1 MAPEGAVL
9 YSPFLPRTS
18 TESTQ
23 LHAILSRHYD
33 GRDHAVARP
42 MTDIEINRSVKARPI
57 QEVADQLGIY
67 ANEVLPYGK
76 LKAKVSLDVLDRLH
90 AAPLG
95 KYVLV
100 TAINPTPLGEGK
112 TTTSIGLAMGLS
124 CLGRRTAV
132 TLRQP
137 SLGPVFGIKGGG
149 TGGGRAQVL
158 PMEEINL
165 HLTGDAHAVSASHN
179 LLSAFL
185 DNHLFH
191 GNALHV
197 DQNRITW
204 PRTLGIS
211 DRSLRQISLGEGTV
225 GRTGQF
231 VITEASEVMAML
243 ALASSQADLRH
254 RLGQIVVGYTTD
266 GRPVR
271 AEELECAGSMA
282 VLLREA
288 LLPNLVQT
296 LEGTPAFVHTGP
308 FGNIAHGNCSILSDA
323 IALRCAD
330 YVVTEAGFGSDL
342 GAEKFFNIKCRLSGF
357 KPAAAVVVA
366 TLRALKL
373 HGGGAAKVG
382 APLPAGLTGPNQ
394 QALEKGFANLE
405 QHIANVKAHGV
416 PVVVA
421 VNAFVNDPAAEL
433 EWVRDRS
440 REVGAVDAAVST
452 HWADGG
458 KGAEALAEAVVRA
471 TKEQSTFRHLY
482 DVAWPIKK
490 KIQVIA
496 TQMYGASAVSFDVA
510 AERDIELAQQ
520 LGLDQLPICM
530 AKTPLSLS
538 HDPALKGRPTGFTL
552 PIKEVRL
559 LAGAG
564 FLTAVCSGI
573 QLMPGLPKKPA
584 GERIGIDPSTGEIV
598 GLS

>member
-1 MAPEGAVL
+1 M
-9 YSPFLPRTS
+9 S
-18 TESTQ
+18 
-23 LHAILSRHYD
+23 
-33 GRDHAVARP
+33 
-42 MTDIEINRSVKARPI
+42 DIEINRSVKARPI
-57 QEVADQLGIY
+57 QDVADQLGIQ
-67 ANEVLPYGK
+67 ASELLPYGK
-76 LKAKVSLDVLDRLH
+76 LKAKVSLDVLERLH
-90 AAPLG
+90 PVPLG

-124 CLGRRTAV
+124 RLGHRTAV

-179 LLSAFL
+179 LLSAFV

-191 GNALHV
+191 GNALQV
-197 DQNRITW
+197 DPNRITW
-204 PRTLGIS
+204 PRTVGVS
-211 DRSLRQISLGEGTV
+211 DRALRQISLGEGTA
-225 GRTGQF
+225 GRMGQF
-231 VITEASEVMAML
+231 VITEASEVMATL
-243 ALASSQADLRH
+243 ALSSGQADLRH
-254 RLGQIVVGYTTD
+254 RLGQIVVGFTTD
-266 GRPVR
+266 GKPVR
-271 AEELECAGSMA
+271 AEEFGCAGSMA
-282 VLLREA
+282 ALLREA

-296 LEGTPAFVHTGP
+296 LEGTAAFVHTGP

-323 IALRCAD
+323 IALRCAG
-330 YVVTEAGFGSDL
+330 YVVTEAGFGSEL

-373 HGGGAAKVG
+373 HGGGGVVKVG
-382 APLPAGLTGPNQ
+382 APLPAGLTGPNHE
-394 QALEKGFANLE
+394 ALVKGFANLK

-421 VNAFVNDPAAEL
+421 VNAFIDDSVAEL
-433 EWVRDRS
+433 EWVRERS
-440 REVGAVDAAVST
+440 REVGALDAAVST

-458 KGAEALAEAVVRA
+458 KGAEELAKAVVRA
-471 TKEQSTFRHLY
+471 TAETSTFKHLY
-482 DVAWPIKK
+482 DIAWPIKK
-490 KIQVIA
+490 KIKTIA
-496 TQMYGASAVSFDVA
+496 TQMYGASAVSFDA
-510 AERDIELAQQ
+510 EAERDIEVAQQ
-520 LGLDQLPICM
+520 FGLDRLPICM

-538 HDPALKGRPTGFTL
+538 HDPTLKGRPSGFTL

-584 GERIGIDPSTGEIV
+584 GERIGIDPGTGEIV

>member
-1 MAPEGAVL
+1 
-9 YSPFLPRTS
+9 
-18 TESTQ
+18 
-23 LHAILSRHYD
+23 
-33 GRDHAVARP
+33 
-42 MTDIEINRSVKARPI
+42 MTDIEINRSVNAHPI
-57 QEVADQLGIY
+57 QDVADRLGIQ
-67 ANEVLPYGK
+67 ASELVPYGR

-90 AAPLG
+90 GAPLG
-95 KYVLV
+95 RYVLV

-124 CLGRRTAV
+124 RLGHRTAV

-179 LLSAFL
+179 LLSAFV

-191 GNALHV
+191 GNALQI
-197 DQNRITW
+197 DPNRITW
-204 PRTLGIS
+204 PRTLGVS
-211 DRSLRQISLGEGTV
+211 DRALRQISLGEGAA

-243 ALASSQADLRH
+243 ALSSSQADLRQ
-254 RLGQIVVGYTTD
+254 RLGQIIVGFTTD
-266 GRPVR
+266 GKPVR
-271 AEELECAGSMA
+271 AEELGCAGSMA

-296 LEGTPAFVHTGP
+296 LEGTAAFVHTGP

-342 GAEKFFNIKCRLSGF
+342 GAEKFFNIKCRFSGF

-366 TLRALKL
+366 TLRALKA
-373 HGGGAAKVG
+373 HGGGGAVKVG
-382 APLPAGLTGPNQ
+382 STLPAGLTGPNQ
-394 QALEKGFANLE
+394 EALVKGFANLE

-421 VNAFVNDPAAEL
+421 VNAFIDDPVAEL
-433 EWVRDRS
+433 EWVRERS
-440 REVGAVDAAVST
+440 QEVGAVDAAVST

-458 KGAEALAEAVVRA
+458 KGAEALAKVVVRA
-471 TKEQSTFRHLY
+471 TEERSTFRHLY

-490 KIQVIA
+490 KIQTIA
-496 TQMYGASAVSFDVA
+496 TQMYGASAVSFDA
-510 AERDIELAQQ
+510 QAERDIELAQQ
-520 LGLDQLPICM
+520 LEFDRLPICM

-538 HDPALKGRPTGFTL
+538 HDPALKGRPSGFTL
-552 PIKEVRL
+552 PIKEVRI

-573 QLMPGLPKKPA
+573 QLMPGLPKRPA
-584 GERIGIDPSTGEIV
+584 GERIGIDPGTGEIV